1 MDIIN
6 HTNKDVCKLKY
17 FPYSY
22 FSKDVPRKVTGVITD
37 VNGQARWVLTGKIK
51 AFIYLF
57 NLSIFFQVHGLKKS
71 KVDQLNPLQVVM
83 PIRIIWKHEI

>member
-1 MDIIN
+1 MFVLTIQVNLIEIHSSLFQVGEMDIIN

-37 VNGQARWVLTGKIK
+37 NAGQARWVLSGRLNS
-51 AFIYLF
+51 LF
-57 NLSIFFQVHGLKKS
+57 A
-71 KVDQLNPLQVVM
+71 
-83 PIRIIWKHEI
+83 R

>member
-37 VNGQARWVLTGKIK
+37 ANSQARWVLTGMIEY
-51 AFIYLF
+51 FISKF
-57 NLSIFFQVHGLKKS
+57 NSFLIQEHGLKRS
-71 KVDQLNPLQVVM
+71 KVDPLNPHQVVM
-83 PIRIIWKHEI
+83 HIRIIWKHEI